1 MTIAIS
7 VETAEPVEAVAGDPP
22 VPLTAAERAS
32 AEATGLAKAVAL
44 GSLVGVVVSFVAV
57 LLAMVAG
64 GYGWGVGLGLAAFT
78 AFWGGLG
85 FGSMVGG
92 VIYLS
97 AHEEH

>member
-7 VETAEPVEAVAGDPP
+7 VEPAEPVEPVVGHPP
-22 VPLTAAERAS
+22 VPLTPAERAS
-32 AEATGLAKAVAL
+32 AEATGLARAVAL
-44 GSLVGVVVSFVAV
+44 GSLVGVVLSFAAV
-57 LLAMVAG
+57 LLAMLAG
-64 GYGWGVGLGLAAFT
+64 GYGWGAGVGLAAFT

-97 AHEEH
+97 AQEDH